1 MDISLIIAKLHS
13 LLYDKTYK
21 FLATKQYYHSVSLLF
36 GIFPHGQSVIPDNLE
51 GQRQAVEGQKDQLCS
66 LALVPIHHHYD
77 KNRTQIGR
85 TLETLHSLFPRR
97 YKLAQPH
104 VNSHNDDTP
113 KLPVFV
119 AVAASN
125 SPVKNVFFAESFG
138 VVGKTQQKE
147 RNSYEGSDLD
157 ASELLQKV
165 EGVVVGIFERVG
177 SEQKQSKQEP
187 EVMTAARCH
196 HAGQEVDRVDHD
208 SADPIESL
216 DQPFVYIFVPVSF

>member
-1 MDISLIIAKLHS
+1 M
-13 LLYDKTYK
+13 
-21 FLATKQYYHSVSLLF
+21 
-36 GIFPHGQSVIPDNLE
+36 
-51 GQRQAVEGQKDQLCS
+51 
-66 LALVPIHHHYD
+66 
-77 KNRTQIGR
+77 
-85 TLETLHSLFPRR
+85 
-97 YKLAQPH
+97 
-104 VNSHNDDTP
+104 
-113 KLPVFV
+113 
-119 AVAASN
+119 
-125 SPVKNVFFAESFG
+125 
-138 VVGKTQQKE
+138 VGKTQQKE